1 MRWKWISL
9 LVVLRGCETP
19 RGFSAEGCFPTET
32 SCRRCWIFLSPF
44 SGWFHWIV
52 DGNLSHFCG
61 WSGTFTPF
69 ASGRS
74 WLTLT
79 VIYYSQTKAEMNYHS
94 FELEML
100 AMVRAIERFH
110 IYLYGIEFISDRL
123 QRNLVC
129 AVNIANLNLRIARW
143 TLSLQNCL

>member
-1 MRWKWISL
+1 MVI
-9 LVVLRGCETP
+9 
-19 RGFSAEGCFPTET
+19 
-32 SCRRCWIFLSPF
+32 CR
-44 SGWFHWIV
+44 
-52 DGNLSHFCG
+52 
-61 WSGTFTPF
+61 TFVGEVAQATPF

-79 VIYYSQTKAEMNYHS
+79 IIYYSQTKAEMNYHS

-123 QRNLVC
+123 QSGLC
-129 AVNIANLNLRIARW
+129 
-143 TLSLQNCL
+143 SEYS